1 MIAVEDTGLV
11 TVLTG
16 SFDLEL
22 TLGDLA
28 SEDSTADESPSLFLV
43 VADNQATVRALDAL
57 PEGESFP
64 LTVSP
69 GETRVLTMVLSDQ
82 NVLLGEGL
90 DAVCGRGNL
99 QVVGSLDES
108 LSDRAITFSSAP
120 FVPTGCP

>member
-1 MIAVEDTGLV
+1 MIAVEDTALV
-11 TVLTG
+11 TVITG

-28 SEDSTADESPSLFLV
+28 SEDSTADQPPSLSLV
-43 VADNQATVRALDAL
+43 VADNQALVRVLDAV

-69 GETRVLTMVLSDQ
+69 GETRVLTLVLTDQ
-82 NVLLGEGL
+82 NVLPGEGI

-120 FVPTGCP
+120 FLPMGCP